1 MLRIEVLI
9 VLAISA
15 LADIDQHE
23 LRLIRSPV
31 ATTRVVSL
39 GFLVFIVID
48 DTDISMEDTLVP
60 NIFWDR
66 VVLAVRLDSV
76 IKPKGFT
83 MAVEP
88 SWIMSIEPLITEAFI
103 EDVKVE

>member
-1 MLRIEVLI
+1 
-9 VLAISA
+9 
-15 LADIDQHE
+15 
-23 LRLIRSPV
+23 
-31 ATTRVVSL
+31 
-39 GFLVFIVID
+39 VID

-88 SWIMSIEPLITEAFI
+88 SSIVSIDPLITDVMI